1 MPLTTIYDG
10 GSRIIG
16 DATALEESLHPAVM
30 AYVNVMRQASG
41 GNYSMTAN
49 EIDAV
54 NNMVKAMVA
63 NGIWSK
69 MKAVYPVIGGTAA
82 AHKYNLVDSRD
93 LDAAFRLVFNGG
105 VTHNINGATFNGTN
119 GYADTYLSPSGALT
133 ANSNHLS
140 LYSRTSAQRVS
151 GANDMGMGDNIA
163 GNNSIVIC
171 IRRPGDVCYYLN
183 NAILISTSNTNGQ
196 GLYIGTTRANNDRK
210 YFKNNTSL
218 GTNTTLYN
226 QVLSNFNFFIGAY
239 NAGGVASTYAD
250 FQTAFATIGDG
261 LNDTEATNF
270 YNLIQNFNTTL
281 SRQV

>member
-1 MPLTTIYDG
+1 MIINPYIYSGLDPDAQAFLTAAAITDPTIT
-10 GSRIIG
+10 
-16 DATALEESLHPAVM
+16 TAINTLCLDLKS
-30 AYVNVMRQASG
+30 
-41 GNYSMTAN
+41 
-49 EIDAV
+49 
-54 NNMVKAMVA
+54 NNL
-63 NGIWSK
+63 WTK
-69 MKAVYPVIGGTAA
+69 MKAVYPFVGGTATT
-82 AHKYNLVDSRD
+82 HKWNLKDPQD
-93 LDAAFRLVFNGG
+93 TNAAFRLTFNGG
-105 VTHNINGATFNGTN
+105 VTHNSNGATFNGTN

-151 GANDMGMGDNIA
+151 GSNDMGMGDNIA

-183 NAILISTSNTNGQ
+183 NAILISTSNLNGQ

-210 YFKNNTSL
+210 YFKNTLSL
-218 GTNTTLYN
+218 GTSTTLYN
-226 QVLSNFNFFIGAY
+226 QVLTNFNFYIGAY

-250 FQTAFATIGDG
+250 FQTAFASIGDG

-270 YNLIQNFNTTL
+270 YNLIQTFQTTL